1 MAISFSRPDPSSPS
15 AVSAAAFSP
24 SRKGFDQ
31 TEVRE
36 FLRMVAAELARLQER
51 EKFLERELRTAQ
63 TGSPSPAALDDEVI
77 TRALGEE
84 AARILQAAREAASQI
99 RVRSEES
106 ASRVLRE
113 ASDEAQRLRQ
123 EAEIEVSRRRN
134 DAAADAEAE
143 LQMAKQQGR
152 EMVNEA
158 RAYRERVLADL
169 ARRRELARQQIEQ
182 LVHGRDRLVQ
192 AFDRARIAAEDVIA
206 GMAPMPDQDEFVNLA
221 PTTGPVPLMVPAD
234 ELPVTTV
241 RVAAESE
248 PEPEAEHT
256 EHTETV
262 ESAAE
267 VVPVA
272 VDDVELLDIPLD
284 DEVVDE
290 QVETTE
296 AVETAVEVADEVEAT
311 ADASDSVEMEDTVEV
326 TDEVETAVEVADEVE
341 TAVEVTE
348 PADTELADTEPAD
361 TEQAEAEPERIA
373 PVVSLFGDAAPAVEA
388 EVPSAPESSAELGAT
403 VDSLFA
409 RLRAARADTVAHRV
423 AADEPVA
430 PVDEPTT
437 STPVIETVAAEPAE
451 IAAVAE
457 PVAAEPVVEP
467 VAAAESDEADSPFVR
482 RDAVLTPLIVAAAR
496 KLKRVLADEQNDI
509 LHAAKSPKKKGATTS
524 LLAPEAEH
532 LERWTS
538 VIHGE
543 LTAAAAAGAASV
555 RDASEKERLTLVGKA
570 GVLDPATAWLS
581 DAIVRPLRER
591 VETAIADSDGDTG
604 ELADSV
610 RSIYREWKNQRIDE
624 NLDDVVRMAFGRGA
638 LAAVKPGTPLCWTVD
653 PAGPACADAEDNS
666 LSGAV
671 PAGQPYPTDHVCA
684 PAHAGCRCML
694 QQAPR

>member
-241 RVAAESE
+241 RVAAE

-262 ESAAE
+262 ESADE

-284 DEVVDE
+284 E
-290 QVETTE
+290 
-296 AVETAVEVADEVEAT
+296 EVADEPIETTDEIEATADAAIEVTEEVEAT

-326 TDEVETAVEVADEVE
+326 ADEVE
-341 TAVEVTE
+341 TAVEITE
-348 PADTELADTEPAD
+348 PADTEPTD
-361 TEQAEAEPERIA
+361 TEQAETEPERIA

-437 STPVIETVAAEPAE
+437 SIPVIETVAAEPAE

-509 LHAAKSPKKKGATTS
+509 LHAAKSPKKKGATIS

-543 LTAAAAAGAASV
+543 LAAAAAAGAASV
-555 RDASEKERLTLVGKA
+555 RDVSEKERLTLVGKA
-570 GVLDPATAWLS
+570 GVLDPAMTWLAE
-581 DAIVRPLRER
+581 AIVRPLRER

-624 NLDDVVRMAFGRGA
+624 HLDDVVRMAFGRGA

>member
-1 MAISFSRPDPSSPS
+1 
-15 AVSAAAFSP
+15 
-24 SRKGFDQ
+24 
-31 TEVRE
+31 
-36 FLRMVAAELARLQER
+36 
-51 EKFLERELRTAQ
+51 
-63 TGSPSPAALDDEVI
+63 
-77 TRALGEE
+77 
-84 AARILQAAREAASQI
+84 
-99 RVRSEES
+99 
-106 ASRVLRE
+106 
-113 ASDEAQRLRQ
+113 
-123 EAEIEVSRRRN
+123 
-134 DAAADAEAE
+134 
-143 LQMAKQQGR
+143 
-152 EMVNEA
+152 
-158 RAYRERVLADL
+158 
-169 ARRRELARQQIEQ
+169 
-182 LVHGRDRLVQ
+182 
-192 AFDRARIAAEDVIA
+192 
-206 GMAPMPDQDEFVNLA
+206 VNLA

-241 RVAAESE
+241 RVAAE
-248 PEPEAEHT
+248 PEV

-262 ESAAE
+262 ESADE

-284 DEVVDE
+284 DEVADE
-290 QVETTE
+290 PIE
-296 AVETAVEVADEVEAT
+296 AVVSSEVA
-311 ADASDSVEMEDTVEV
+311 VEV
-326 TDEVETAVEVADEVE
+326 TDEVEASVDSSDTVEMEDTVEVADEVE

-348 PADTELADTEPAD
+348 PADTEPAD
-361 TEQAEAEPERIA
+361 TEQAETEPERIA
-373 PVVSLFGDAAPAVEA
+373 PVVSLFGDAAPEVEA
-388 EVPSAPESSAELGAT
+388 EVPLVPESNAELGAT

-423 AADEPVA
+423 AADESVA
-430 PVDEPTT
+430 PADESVT
-437 STPVIETVAAEPAE
+437 SVPVIETVAAEPAE

-509 LHAAKSPKKKGATTS
+509 LHAAKSPKKKGATAS

-543 LTAAAAAGAASV
+543 LTAAAAAGAESV

-570 GVLDPATAWLS
+570 GVLDPAMAWLS

-591 VETAIADSDGDTG
+591 VETAIADSDGDAS

-624 NLDDVVRMAFGRGA
+624 HLDDVVRMAFGRGA

>member
-63 TGSPSPAALDDEVI
+63 TGSPSSAALDDEVI

-84 AARILQAAREAASQI
+84 AARILQAAREAATQI

-241 RVAAESE
+241 RVAAE
-248 PEPEAEHT
+248 P

-262 ESAAE
+262 ESADEA
-267 VVPVA
+267 VPVA

-284 DEVVDE
+284 EEMADETV
-290 QVETTE
+290 E
-296 AVETAVEVADEVEAT
+296 AVVSAEAAVEVTDDGKATADASDTVELEDTVEVADEVEAST
-311 ADASDSVEMEDTVEV
+311 
-326 TDEVETAVEVADEVE
+326 
-341 TAVEVTE
+341 EVTE
-348 PADTELADTEPAD
+348 PADTEPADTEPAE
-361 TEQAEAEPERIA
+361 TEPERIA

-423 AADEPVA
+423 AAEEPVA
-430 PVDEPTT
+430 PADEPTT
-437 STPVIETVAAEPAE
+437 SVPVIETVAAEPAE
-451 IAAVAE
+451 IAAVAG
-457 PVAAEPVVEP
+457 PVAAEP

-509 LHAAKSPKKKGATTS
+509 LHAAKSPKKKGATAS
-524 LLAPEAEH
+524 LLAPESEH

-555 RDASEKERLTLVGKA
+555 RKASEKERLTLVGKA
-570 GVLDPATAWLS
+570 GVLDPATTWLA

-624 NLDDVVRMAFGRGA
+624 HLDDVVRMAFGRGA